1 MERPIDFMC
10 SRQFGSQ
17 NYRTLE
23 LEEISKIIQS
33 NPILLELK
41 KLRPKEVLY
50 DVLTATQLI
59 AADLQLD

>member
-1 MERPIDFMC
+1 MC